1 MKFISLFSVVR
12 GYNIPIIVLAQS
24 LSAIFILAPE
34 KRALSI
40 LLDFDLFIIVF
51 ASSLTIASGYII
63 NNFYDSKKDLINR
76 PNKSMLDRLV
86 SQKTKLYVY
95 FSLNF
100 IVALLA
106 IIVSWRAFLYFST
119 YIFLIWYYSH
129 RIKKYPIIGNLTA
142 AFLAIL
148 PFFAILLYYKNLYEV
163 IFGHATFLFLLL
175 LIREMIKDLENIKG
189 DLANDYQTIPIVYGE
204 TIFEKNHHFFD
215 HFDHH
220 SGLCFDRNFRRGL
233 YGHLFLQL
241 PHRPDFLPAIPLEIH
256 HQRAVHFAPQRPEIP
271 DCGGRFLHHPHQP
284 ERVVARRKIVAFH
297 LIVIARYEAIWSY
310 FLLSTIS
317 LVANTATRG
326 CRFHQG

>member
-1 MKFISLFSVVR
+1 MNRKYKLLLMKIVSMFSVVR
-12 GYNIPIIVLAQS
+12 GYNIPIIVLAQY

-86 SQKTKLYVY
+86 SQKTKLNVY
-95 FSLNF
+95 FTLNF
-100 IVALLA
+100 IVVFLA
-106 IIVSWRAFLYFST
+106 IFVSWRAFLFFSV

-148 PFFAILLYYKNLYEV
+148 PFFAILLYYKNFYEV
-163 IFGHATFLFLLL
+163 IFGHGVFLYLLL

-189 DLANDYQTIPIVYGE
+189 DLVSDYKTIPIIYGE
-204 TIFEKNHHFFD
+204 EISKKIITILTFLTIVPIYILIEIFDVGYMDMYFYFCLIILVFFLI
-215 HFDHH
+215 
-220 SGLCFDRNFRRGL
+220 SLWKSTTKEQ
-233 YGHLFLQL
+233 FLIL
-241 PHRPDFLPAIPLEIH
+241 HNVLKFL
-256 HQRAVHFAPQRPEIP
+256 
-271 DCGGRFLHHPHQP
+271 
-284 ERVVARRKIVAFH
+284 IVAGVFCII
-297 LIVIARYEAIWSY
+297 LINPSVLWHGRK
-310 FLLSTIS
+310 LLLMI
-317 LVANTATRG
+317 
-326 CRFHQG
+326 